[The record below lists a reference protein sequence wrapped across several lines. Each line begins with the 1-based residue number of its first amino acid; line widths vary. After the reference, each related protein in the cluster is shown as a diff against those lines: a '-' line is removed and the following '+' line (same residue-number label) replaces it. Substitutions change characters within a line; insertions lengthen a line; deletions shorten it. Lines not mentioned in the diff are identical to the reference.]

1 MKLLKFLPGLSELF
15 FRRAV
20 LGCQLLGFSTP
31 LLDLIAELCEFLFSV
46 LLCLGELFLCSL
58 FFISKFI
65 EACLGLFLLPVACS
79 DFLLECT

>member
-31 LLDLIAELCEFLFSV
+31 LLDLT
-46 LLCLGELFLCSL
+46 
-58 FFISKFI
+58 
-65 EACLGLFLLPVACS
+65 P
-79 DFLLECT
+79 